1 MAYESRIM
9 IVNALREKNPKSE
22 NFGKVKYII
31 MFSVCQE
38 RICSQTLI
46 GETTSYSFCRCLS
59 LSWCELL
66 GIKIPS
72 SSRFVDTNQKR

>member
-1 MAYESRIM
+1 
-9 IVNALREKNPKSE
+9 
-22 NFGKVKYII
+22 

-38 RICSQTLI
+38 RIFSQTLI
-46 GETTSYSFCRCLS
+46 WETTSYSFCRCLS